1 MVTNPVLAKG
11 KRGLENASL
20 GVEIPAV
27 CLQRHLSLVKGSA
40 FRLGFCSGKS
50 LFAKMVKK
58 QELKIVRISELKS
71 LQMLI
76 KVYA

>member
-27 CLQRHLSLVKGSA
+27 CLQRHLSLVKGFA
-40 FRLGFCSGKS
+40 FILGLCSGKS